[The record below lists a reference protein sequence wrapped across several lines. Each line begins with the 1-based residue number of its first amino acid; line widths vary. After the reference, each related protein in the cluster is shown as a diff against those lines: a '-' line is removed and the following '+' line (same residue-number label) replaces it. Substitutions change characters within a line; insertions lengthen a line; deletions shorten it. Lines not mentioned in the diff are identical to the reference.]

1 MEVIKNEAPET
12 KEIMTIPFEKFP
24 LVTFAKNE
32 ISQAK
37 SLIEK
42 LNLKKELTLAKIEEE
57 IDVYEKNELE
67 ISIIKTDMELAQRH
81 TFVLR
86 KESEINQYI
95 EQSIIPNLKE
105 TLTSFNMLIQKAK
118 VVAENDS
125 ILKSVIDTL
134 DYKLMEENYDYKI
147 NHYMAIKKYL
157 AQKSENAKNEKGS

>member
-32 ISQAK
+32 INQAK

-42 LNLKKELTLAKIEEE
+42 LNLKKELTFAKIEKEQ
-57 IDVYEKNELE
+57 DVYEKNELE
-67 ISIIKTDMELAQRH
+67 ISIIKADVELAQTH

-86 KESEINQYI
+86 KEGEINQYI

-157 AQKSENAKNEKGS
+157 EQKSENAKSEK

>member
-42 LNLKKELTLAKIEEE
+42 LNLKKELTLAKIETEQ
-57 IDVYEKNELE
+57 DVYEKNELE
-67 ISIIKTDMELAQRH
+67 ISIIKADVELAQTH

-86 KESEINQYI
+86 KEGEINQYI
-95 EQSIIPNLKE
+95 EQTIIPNLKE

-125 ILKSVIDTL
+125 ILKSVVDTL

-157 AQKSENAKNEKGS
+157 EQKSETAKSEK

>member
-24 LVTFAKNE
+24 LVTFSKNE

-42 LNLKKELTLAKIEEE
+42 LNLKKELTLAKIEIEQ
-57 IDVYEKNELE
+57 DVYEKNELE
-67 ISIIKTDMELAQRH
+67 ISIIKADVELAQTH

-86 KESEINQYI
+86 KEGEINQYI
-95 EQSIIPNLKE
+95 EQTIIPNLKE

-125 ILKSVIDTL
+125 ILKSVVDTL

-157 AQKSENAKNEKGS
+157 EQKSETTKSEK